1 MTTHFS
7 LEPHG
12 IRVKTIYRNLSPAAL
27 YEHALEHDAGTA
39 ITDSGALV
47 ARSTRG

>member
-12 IRVKTIYRNLSPAAL
+12 IRVNTIYRNLSPATL
-27 YEHALEHDAGTA
+27 YEHALEHDPLEVLVH
-39 ITDSGALV
+39 GAM
-47 ARSTRG
+47 